1 MKEELG
7 IRGKGEGITFPLK
20 APKIRGRTEIG
31 RLTTTTYPSLF
42 LHVCAYPHRRGIARK
57 GGRRRQTAKVACL
70 DGAGRRG
77 KEEWWR
83 GRHLRSDG
91 RKGGRNK

>member
-57 GGRRRQTAKVACL
+57 GGRRQSAKVACL
-70 DGAGRRG
+70 DGAERRG
-77 KEEWWR
+77 KEEWWW